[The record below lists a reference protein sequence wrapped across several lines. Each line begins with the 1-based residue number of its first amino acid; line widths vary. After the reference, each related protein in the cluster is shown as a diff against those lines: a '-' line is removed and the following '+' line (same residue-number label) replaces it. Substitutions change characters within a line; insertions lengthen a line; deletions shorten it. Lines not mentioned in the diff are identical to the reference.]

1 MCKFSRYEWM
11 VMGVLL
17 AAGGCGSPRTEEPQS
32 SSPSPAAAQKKA
44 SQADK
49 MSKGAEPATAGAAE
63 DYQVLTAEDR
73 VAAKK
78 QRICPVTGAL
88 LGSMGE
94 PYKVEVKHRTV
105 FLCCQGCAGA
115 ILQDPDKYL
124 KKLEK
129 APAEK

>member
-1 MCKFSRYEWM
+1 MKRIC
-11 VMGVLL
+11 VVLLILGVL
-17 AAGGCGSPRTEEPQS
+17 AAGGGCGSSGTEQPS
-32 SSPSPAAAQKKA
+32 RPASSPVVTQEKT

-49 MSKGAEPATAGAAE
+49 ASRKAADAMAAGTAE
-63 DYQVLTAEDR
+63 DLQVLSAEDR